1 MNCLKIKEL
10 LCIFILFSIS
20 STVFTEELPDYDDY
34 NEEYYDIGGYGA
46 ISIIGERPPEYEP
59 ESIEAIVLSSLNG
72 SLPERKNFIENN
84 LLENAGFR
92 RTGNVRYRK
101 TDGGEKTLSVLHGV
115 ANLLSFGVVP
125 MKSFSEVDYGRL
137 PDGEY
142 YTFQSVIG
150 SSGLKDILPEVLVV
164 LELEY
169 MLQIEFCY
177 GILIENNK
185 RYYTKENMEKFEI
198 LILKLSDYP
207 ESIKQLKERYL
218 DIELPKIKNALERYN
233 NPSENYLQALEN
245 LKDIRGKN

>member
-1 MNCLKIKEL
+1 
-10 LCIFILFSIS
+10 
-20 STVFTEELPDYDDY
+20 LPDYDDY

>member
-1 MNCLKIKEL
+1 LNCLKIKEL

-20 STVFTEELPDYDDY
+20 STVFAEESPDYDDY
-34 NEEYYDIGGYGA
+34 DEEYYDIGGYGG
-46 ISIIGERPPEYEP
+46 ITIIGERTPEFEP

-72 SLPERKNFIENN
+72 SLPERKNFIEND

-92 RTGNVRYRK
+92 RTGNVKYRK

-125 MKSFSEVDYGRL
+125 MKSFSEIDYGRL
-137 PDGEY
+137 PNGEY
-142 YTFQSVIG
+142 YPFESVID
-150 SSGLKDILPEVLVV
+150 SSELKDISPDVIAV

-169 MLQIEFCY
+169 ILQIEFCN

-198 LILKLSDYP
+198 LILKLHEFP
-207 ESIKQLKERYL
+207 ESIKQLKKRYL

-245 LKDIRGKN
+245 LKDIRGKE